1 MRTLRRLIAGAAVA
15 GGAFIVWLGFVWP
28 PPSWWATHWPAHTA
42 FMALRAAQFRSARR
56 APPFAYR
63 PVPSDSVNPWLRRAA
78 VASEDDAF
86 YQHHGVDYRALREAL
101 GYRLSTF
108 AWSSPRDRAE
118 LLWAVRHAWSRRDK
132 LRGASTITQQ
142 LAKNLYLSPSRNPLR
157 KLKEA
162 AIAYRLEWALDKARI
177 LDLYLNVAE
186 FGPNLWGVEAA
197 SERYFYRPARLLS
210 LEQAALLV
218 AALPHPLTSNPA
230 FRPGRTRWRQQLI
243 LLKLGGAPV
252 VIPPE
257 ATEDTVPTPLPV
269 GADTFG
275 VPSHPADTSQ
285 SDTLR
290 ADTLWLPGAR
300 PESDSA
306 AAPVVK
312 PDSATVPP
320 PLPPPPARPAPPGA
334 APPRQSMSRS
344 GMTRHMKAAGSSQPT
359 GSAVAARSGAL
370 SVKRTSSVGMYFRSS
385 SRYAALNPIS
395 SASPS

>member
-1 MRTLRRLIAGAAVA
+1 VRALRRLALVAAVA
-15 GGAFIVWLGFVWP
+15 AAGFILWLGFVWP

-42 FMALRAAQFRSARR
+42 FMTLRAAQFHSARR
-56 APPFAYR
+56 APPLAYH
-63 PVPSDSVNPWLRRAA
+63 PVPSDSISLWLRRAA
-78 VASEDDAF
+78 VAGEDDAF
-86 YQHHGVDYRALREAL
+86 YQHHGIDYRAVREAL

-108 AWSSPRDRAE
+108 AWRDARDRAE
-118 LLWAVRHAWSRRDK
+118 LWRALRHAWARRDK

-162 AIAYRLEWALDKARI
+162 ATAYRLEWALDKARI

-197 SERYFYRPARLLS
+197 SERYFHRGARALS

-218 AALPHPLTSNPA
+218 ATLPHPLTSNPV
-230 FRPGRTRWRQQLI
+230 FRPGRTVWRQQLI

-257 ATEDTVPTPLPV
+257 VPEDTVPALPA
-269 GADTFG
+269 GADT
-275 VPSHPADTSQ
+275 T
-285 SDTLR
+285 
-290 ADTLWLPGAR
+290 ADTLHAPALPPDTTGADTLKPPAVA

-312 PDSATVPP
+312 PDSA
-320 PLPPPPARPAPPGA
+320 A
-334 APPRQSMSRS
+334 APPR
-344 GMTRHMKAAGSSQPT
+344 KIPPPPPT
-359 GSAVAARSGAL
+359 PTPGAVPPR
-370 SVKRTSSVGMYFRSS
+370 
-385 SRYAALNPIS
+385 
-395 SASPS
+395 